1 MCIRDRALTVAI
13 SAVAK
18 IRPAM
23 TLAEVADLR
32 QVLSKLKPRIAE
44 KRETLGSLSE
54 EYVLNRESQLG
65 APLRE
70 IILLLEDLEKNRI
83 PAMENAI
90 GETDFESI
98 GSLQHDIEQL
108 QIAVLRAKETI
119 RGRLGT
125 GRM

>member
-1 MCIRDRALTVAI
+1 
-13 SAVAK
+13 
-18 IRPAM
+18 
-23 TLAEVADLR
+23 
-32 QVLSKLKPRIAE
+32 
-44 KRETLGSLSE
+44 
-54 EYVLNRESQLG
+54 
-65 APLRE
+65 
-70 IILLLEDLEKNRI
+70 
-83 PAMENAI
+83 MENAI